1 MSATDSCEDSEKKID
16 EFLTDSET
24 NAPILERAN
33 TVRNANDLSD
43 TSQNLGKVKGSKELK
58 CPERTQSQR
67 KLAECISTADDE
79 EWSAL
84 DGVTRVNS
92 LLNLPRY
99 LTGDRK
105 VGVLRKW
112 L

>member
-1 MSATDSCEDSEKKID
+1 M
-16 EFLTDSET
+16 
-24 NAPILERAN
+24 RAN
-33 TVRNANDLSD
+33 TVRNANNLSD
-43 TSQNLGKVKGSKELK
+43 ASQNLNRVKNSKELK
-58 CPERTQSQR
+58 LPERTQSQR
-67 KLAECISTADDE
+67 KLAECISTGDDE

-92 LLNLPRY
+92 LLNLPRF

-105 VGVLRKW
+105 VRVLRNW